1 MREPPQRARLK
12 RSTCRWA
19 SKTAPRVVVAPDKFK
34 GSLSAREVAA
44 ALAAGWSD
52 VFAGEWETVCVPMAD
67 GGEGTVEAFLDGG
80 ARKVSAA
87 VHGPLGETLEAQ
99 YALDGTTAIIESAL
113 ASGLVL
119 IPPERR
125 DAMHASSFGTGELL
139 RAALDAGAKRVVI
152 GIGGSASSDG
162 GAGLLQALG
171 FALLDVNGKP
181 LGPGGAAL
189 AGLASL
195 SSESADPR
203 LTSLTIDVASDVDNP
218 LTGPAGA
225 SAVFGPQK
233 GARPSDVAAL
243 DAALDHFAD
252 VVARATGRDLR
263 DSPGAGAAGGMG
275 FALIALLGASI
286 RPGVELIAELRGLS
300 NALEGAALCLTG
312 EGRIDEQTLHGKTV
326 DGVARLARA
335 RDVPV
340 LAFGGSVDSAV
351 EPELFR
357 RGVACLPIADA
368 PLSLAESM
376 AQSGM
381 LLRAASARAARCWR
395 AASRVTG
402 PGP

>member
-1 MREPPQRARLK
+1 
-12 RSTCRWA
+12 
-19 SKTAPRVVVAPDKFK
+19 
-34 GSLSAREVAA
+34 
-44 ALAAGWSD
+44 
-52 VFAGEWETVCVPMAD
+52 MAD

-80 ARKVSAA
+80 ARKMSTT
-87 VHGPLGETLEAQ
+87 VHGPLGETIEAQ
-99 YALDGTTAIIESAL
+99 FALDGTTAIIESAL

-119 IPPERR
+119 IAPERR
-125 DAMHASSFGTGELL
+125 DALHASSYGTGELI
-139 RAALDAGAKRVVI
+139 RAALDSGAKRIVI
-152 GIGGSASSDG
+152 GIGGSASNDG

-171 FALLDVNGKP
+171 FALLDAHGKP

-195 SSESADPR
+195 SIEGADQR
-203 LTSLTIDVASDVDNP
+203 LRSVTIDVASDVDNP

-233 GARPSDVAAL
+233 GARPADVAAL

-252 VVARATGRDLR
+252 VIARSTGRDLR
-263 DSPGAGAAGGMG
+263 NAPGAGAAGGMG

-300 NALEGAALCLTG
+300 TALDGAALCLTG
-312 EGRIDEQTLHGKTV
+312 EGRIDEQTLRGKTV

-335 RDVPV
+335 RNVPV
-340 LAFGGSVDSAV
+340 LAFGGSVDAAV

-357 RGVACLPIADA
+357 RGVACLPIVDA

-376 AQSGM
+376 AQTGT
-381 LLRAASARAARCWR
+381 LLRAASARGARCWR
-395 AASRVTG
+395 AASRATELRA
-402 PGP
+402 